1 MKFLL
6 VLLLSF
12 LAATSFAAEAPQE
25 ISKIEVVRIQELTE
39 LYKKNYSNK
48 TELKILKEKTLAL
61 GAKSVPVLIQVMKD
75 GAFPETNRWIAT
87 FMLGQV
93 MGEKSAPF
101 IAKFVAHPHWMMR
114 LASLKTLLALNQKK
128 YIAHYAQ
135 ALQDKSLLV
144 RYQALENVDHFKI
157 KELGPNVWRMMY
169 DRENYSG
176 KEGKLK
182 RAAIIKNVIRTLGD
196 LEFKAAKAPM
206 MKMAQNSKFKD
217 IHEDLNYTLAKLKN

>member
-1 MKFLL
+1 MKIFLMVFL
-6 VLLLSF
+6 FLSS
-12 LAATSFAAEAPQE
+12 LTIFAQDANDL
-25 ISKIEVVRIQELTE
+25 KKNQELTE
-39 LYKKNYSNK
+39 LYKKNFSDK
-48 TELKILKEKTLAL
+48 KELQSLKERTLAL
-61 GAKSVPVLIQVMKD
+61 GPKSVPVLIQVMKD
-75 GAFPETNRWIAT
+75 GSFPETNRWIAT
-87 FMLGQV
+87 FMLGKV

-157 KELGPNVWRMMY
+157 KELGPNVWKMMY
-169 DRENYSG
+169 DKENYSG

-196 LEFKAAKAPM
+196 LEYSPAKAPM
-206 MKMAQNSKFKD
+206 IKMVKNQKFKD
-217 IHEDLNYTLAKLKN
+217 IHEDLNYSIARIH

>member
-1 MKFLL
+1 MKILL
-6 VLLLSF
+6 VTILLFSSALS
-12 LAATSFAAEAPQE
+12 LAEE
-25 ISKIEVVRIQELTE
+25 LSKEEVKKNGELTE
-39 LYKKNYSNK
+39 LYKKNYSEK
-48 TELKILKEKTLAL
+48 KELQVLKERTLAL
-61 GAKSVPVLIQVMKD
+61 GPKSVPVLVQVMKD

-87 FMLGQV
+87 FMLGKV

-135 ALQDKSLLV
+135 ALKDKSLLV
-144 RYQALENVDHFKI
+144 RYQALENIDHFRI

-169 DRENYSG
+169 DKENYSG
-176 KEGKLK
+176 KAGKLK

-196 LEFKAAKAPM
+196 LEFKEAKVPM
-206 MKMAQNSKFKD
+206 MKMAKNARFKD

>member
-1 MKFLL
+1 MKVLL
-6 VLLLSF
+6 VLVFMISSLGC
-12 LAATSFAAEAPQE
+12 FAED
-25 ISKIEVVRIQELTE
+25 ISKDELKKTQELTE
-39 LYKKNYSNK
+39 LYKKNYSDKNS
-48 TELKILKEKTLAL
+48 LNVLKEKTLAL
-61 GAKSVPVLIQVMKD
+61 GAKATPVLIQAMKD
-75 GAFPETNRWIAT
+75 GAYPETNRWIAT
-87 FMLGQV
+87 FMLGKV

-169 DRENYSG
+169 DKENYSG

-196 LEFKAAKAPM
+196 LEFKAAKAPL
-206 MKMAQNSKFKD
+206 MKMAKNEKFKD
-217 IHEDLNYTLAKLKN
+217 IHEDLNYTLSRL